1 MSDELRNTI
10 VILGSGL
17 AGYTVA
23 RELRKL
29 DPQSP
34 LLMVSRDGGDFYSK
48 PTLSNALAQGKS
60 PAALVGTPADDMA
73 RQLNMELRKRTQVS
87 ALDTAGRRVVTGTGS
102 IEYSKLVL
110 ALGADPIRLSLEG
123 DGAADVLSV
132 NDLDDYAR
140 FRSAI
145 EGRRRVALLGAG
157 LIGCEFANDLL
168 GAGYEVDVVDP
179 APGPLGRLLPEAA
192 AEAMR
197 AGLAAAGARWH
208 LGTTARGVERAA
220 GGYRVTLSSGEVL
233 NADVVLSA
241 VGLMPRTGLAKAAG
255 ISVKRGIV
263 ADRFL
268 ATSAPD
274 VYALGDCAEVEGLC
288 LPYVM
293 PIMHA
298 ARALAKTLSGAP
310 TAVAY
315 PAMPVIVKTPAAP
328 AVVSPP
334 ATGAEGRWRI
344 DASKGVEA
352 RFEGADGSLLGFAL
366 VGAATAARQALAA
379 KLPPVLDSAPRKAA

>member
-1 MSDELRNTI
+1 MEPI

-17 AGYTVA
+17 AGYTTA

-29 DPQSP
+29 DPKVP
-34 LLMVSRDGGDFYSK
+34 LVMVSRDGGDFYSK
-48 PTLSNALAQGKS
+48 PMLSNALAQGKA

-73 RQLNMELRKRTQVS
+73 RQLNMELRKRTEVG
-87 ALDTAGRRVVTGTGS
+87 AIDTVARRVVTGPGG

-110 ALGADPIRLSLEG
+110 ALGADPIRLALEG
-123 DGAADVLSV
+123 DGADDVLSV

-145 EGRRRVALLGAG
+145 AGRRRVVLLGAG

-179 APGPLGRLLPEAA
+179 APGPLGRLLPTAA
-192 AEAMR
+192 AEAMQ
-197 AGLAAAGARWH
+197 AGLASIGVRWH
-208 LGTTARGVERAA
+208 LGRAARCVERAA
-220 GGYRVTLSSGEVL
+220 GGYKVTLSNGEIL
-233 NADVVLSA
+233 EADVVLSA
-241 VGLMPRTGLAKAAG
+241 VGLSPRTKLARAAG
-255 ISVKRGIV
+255 IAVKRGIV
-263 ADRFL
+263 TDRFL

-288 LPYVM
+288 LPFVM

-298 ARALAKTLSGAP
+298 ARALAKTLGGAP
-310 TAVAY
+310 TPVTY

-328 AVVSPP
+328 AAVSPP
-334 ATGAEGRWRI
+334 AAESEGQWRI
-344 DASKGVEA
+344 DAGKGVEA
-352 RFEGADGSLLGFAL
+352 RFEGADGALLGFAL
-366 VGAATAARQALAA
+366 VGSATAARQALAA
-379 KLPPVLDSAPRKAA
+379 KLPPVLAPATPIAA